1 MQQASTLSEEVRVKP
16 WIRFFSLLWLNLKKP
31 FLARRIR
38 RPALEWIGDTPLLV
52 LPQVLNP
59 VVFRSGEFLARVVS
73 EFCREEGA
81 SGKRVLDMGC
91 GSGAAGIF
99 AARSGCQV
107 VAVDINP
114 EAVRCTRANV
124 LLNHLEDRI
133 EVRHGDLFG
142 ALNRSERFDLVLFNP
157 PFFRGRPRD
166 LFDTA
171 WRGVD
176 VMERF
181 ARGLPEVL
189 SPNGTALILLSTDG
203 DAAGML
209 AALRAAGME
218 IRPEARRDFG
228 NEVMT
233 VYRSLLRD
241 LSEASTKR

>member
-16 WIRFFSLLWLNLKKP
+16 LVRFFTLLWLRLKKP

-38 RPALEWIGDTPLLV
+38 RPALEWVGDAPLLV
-52 LPQVLNP
+52 LPEVLNP

-73 EFCREEGA
+73 EFRLDESA
-81 SGKRVLDMGC
+81 SRPRVLDMGC
-91 GSGAAGIF
+91 GSGVAAIF
-99 AARSGCQV
+99 AARRGSQV

-114 EAVRCTRANV
+114 EAIRCTRVNV
-124 LLNHLEDRI
+124 LLNHLEDRV
-133 EVRHGDLFG
+133 ETRQGDLFG
-142 ALNRSERFDLVLFNP
+142 AIKPEERFDLVLFNP

-166 LFDTA
+166 WFDTA

-181 ARGLPEVL
+181 AEGLAGVL
-189 SPNGTALILLSTDG
+189 RPGGTALVLLSTDG

-209 AALRAAGME
+209 AALKAAGMRT
-218 IRPEARRDFG
+218 RPEARHDFG

-233 VYRSLLRD
+233 VYRCSPAEVE
-241 LSEASTKR
+241 EASSR